1 MWLFTHEPKAIARS
15 LLLADLLGALLA
27 SILLFVGE
35 RAGFGTYTYGNYGYE
50 TNIPHVV
57 LPFWDS
63 FFMHLLF
70 GCFTAFIGLFLVLL
84 YAIPV
89 MVVLRK
95 FHLGGPLMALSVGL
109 FPGVL
114 LLALKRFVFGGFVL
128 GFVFILF
135 GLSVMLVFCIFAY
148 CRHVL

>member
-1 MWLFTHEPKAIARS
+1 MWLFNHEPKAIARY
-15 LLLADLLGALLA
+15 LLFADLLGSFLA

-35 RAGFGTYTYGNYGYE
+35 RVGFGTYTYEIDIHHG
-50 TNIPHVV
+50 T

-63 FFMHLLF
+63 FFIHLVF
-70 GCFTAFIGLFLVLL
+70 GFFAACIGLFVVLL

-95 FHLGGPLMALSVGL
+95 FHFGGPLMALSVGIL
-109 FPGVL
+109 PGVL
-114 LLALKRFVFGGFVL
+114 LLALKRFLFGGFVL
-128 GFVFILF
+128 GFLFIFF

-148 CRHVL
+148 RRRVL